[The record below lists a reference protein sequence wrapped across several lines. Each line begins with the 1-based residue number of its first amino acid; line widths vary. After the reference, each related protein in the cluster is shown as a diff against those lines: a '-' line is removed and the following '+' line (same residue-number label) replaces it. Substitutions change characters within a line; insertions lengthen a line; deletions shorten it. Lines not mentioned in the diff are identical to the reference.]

1 MKVGDL
7 VRNVRSVRTNEAVN
21 ESRGWKPI
29 GPGHVGIV
37 MGVRPATLNNPPLF
51 DYVDVVLSVDG
62 YSIRCGNYA
71 APAFEVIA

>member
-7 VRNVRSVRTNEAVN
+7 VRNVGWVRTNDAVN

-29 GPGHVGIV
+29 DPGHVGIV
-37 MGVRPATLNNPPLF
+37 LGVRPDTLNNPPLF

-62 YSIRCGNYA
+62 YSVRCGNYA
-71 APAFEVIA
+71 ATTFEVVA